1 MFQLGLCHPKTTI
14 ITSSMVHCKHSSLDL
29 CWIKVNRQKGFS
41 CWVFAFHLPARI
53 SYGNS
58 AELLSPGQTFIQR
71 LPRLYSLFCSSSS
84 LASCLVIIYN
94 YSLRSS
100 RPSHEKDETVDEMMR
115 MMEGFAFFKDQISS
129 HYKIPTDNKRSVTN

>member
-1 MFQLGLCHPKTTI
+1 MFQLGLCHPITTI
-14 ITSSMVHCKHSSLDL
+14 ITSSMVHCKHSSPDM

-41 CWVFAFHLPARI
+41 CWVFAFHLPG
-53 SYGNS
+53 SVTPTLLNS
-58 AELLSPGQTFIQR
+58 RVLAKPLFNACHD
-71 LPRLYSLFCSSSS
+71 YSLFCSSSS

-100 RPSHEKDETVDEMMR
+100 RPSHEKDETVDELMR